1 LSYETVIWEQDEGVG
16 RITLNR
22 PDSLNAWTAEFGQ
35 ELKQVITVDAAD
47 PSVRALLVT
56 GAGRGFSSGA
66 DLKTGFDPHPEDGM
80 PDIRKELHELYHP
93 IIAGV
98 RLLEKPVIAAV
109 NGPAVG
115 IGASLAFAC
124 DLVLAAES
132 AFFGLAFVNIGLMPD
147 GGSTL
152 FVPAAVG
159 KARAFEMALL
169 GERVPAATAL
179 EWGLVNAVHP
189 DDRLLDEA
197 RGLVERL
204 AKGPTRSYAGT
215 KKALNR
221 MLYPDL
227 RGQLDLEAELQHA
240 LARTR
245 DFQEG
250 VSAFVEKREPA
261 FQGT

>member
-1 LSYETVIWEQDEGVG
+1 MSYETVSWERSGGVG
-16 RITLNR
+16 RVTLNR
-22 PDSLNAWTAEFGQ
+22 PDTLNAWTAQLGRD
-35 ELKQVITVDAAD
+35 LKQAITVDAAD
-47 PSVRALLVT
+47 PSVRAVLIT

-66 DLKTGFDPHPEDGM
+66 DLKEGFEPADDGL
-80 PDIRKELHELYHP
+80 PDVRKELDELYHP

-98 RLLEKPVIAAV
+98 RRLDKPVVAAV

-124 DLVLAAES
+124 DLVLAGES

-159 KARAFEMALL
+159 KARAFQMALL
-169 GERVPAATAL
+169 GERIPAERAL
-179 EWGLVNAVHP
+179 DWGLVNFVYP
-189 DDRLLDEA
+189 DDRLRTEA
-197 RGLVERL
+197 DALVERL
-204 AKGPTRSYAGT
+204 AAGPTRSYASS
-215 KKALNR
+215 KQALNR

-227 RGQLDLEAELQHA
+227 DGQLDLEAELQHA

-250 VSAFVEKREPA
+250 VTAFVEKRDPA
-261 FQGT
+261 FQGA